1 MNNKGEKGN
10 TWIII
15 ALIAVGIYLLVPS
28 VQTSVNNI
36 FGGIFGGTTVPTDSN
51 LPTDTNLAKC
61 PTTGK
66 TSYTLSVQ
74 DANAATATNFE
85 AQYYVFNGD
94 GMVKDG
100 NAGTGSDGT
109 VDFDVTCGKDYELI
123 VLNQSV
129 VTGAYSVR
137 IPLKARTA
145 EQTVGA
151 AVTRFG
157 TPHIVGIENPDDPAG
172 GANVSL
178 AAGQT
183 KGFLIKFNSNVTNRG
198 TNKPIIM
205 CQVNTTSIQTVTYN
219 SFSDGKAITTPA
231 STPTRITASA
241 GYKYYS
247 VEYPGMLLSEQGT
260 VGLSGTITAVAAVT
274 PATVDYMECI
284 IVDQATTPT
293 SQYKTAKTIDTAFVF
308 GPEDPDSPS
317 TNVGAVDSSK
327 VQYEYAGS
335 Y

>member
-10 TWIII
+10 TWLIVILVI
-15 ALIAVGIYLLVPS
+15 AGLYLAYSGGYLD
-28 VQTSVNNI
+28 NI
-36 FGGIFGGTTVPTDSN
+36 LSKPAAPTDQD
-51 LPTDTNLAKC
+51 LPSDVNLAKC

-109 VDFDVTCGKDYELI
+109 VSFDVTCGKDYDLL
-123 VLNQSV
+123 VLNESV
-129 VTGAYSVR
+129 NTGAYSVEAT
-137 IPLKARTA
+137 LKARTA
-145 EQTVGA
+145 EQSIGVG
-151 AVTRFG
+151 VTRFG
-157 TPHIVGIENPDDPAG
+157 NLKIVGIENPDDPAG

-183 KGFLIKFNSNVTNRG
+183 KGFIIKFSSNLSNRG
-198 TNKPIIM
+198 SNKPIVM
-205 CQVNTTSIQTVTYN
+205 CQVNTTSINQVKFN

-231 STPTRITASA
+231 MLPSRITSSA

-247 VEYPGMLLSEQGT
+247 VEYPSILLSESGT
-260 VGLSGTITAVAAVT
+260 VGLSGTITAQSSVT
-274 PATVDYMECI
+274 PALTDFMSCL
-284 IVDQATTPT
+284 IVDQATSATAN
-293 SQYKTAKTIDTAFVF
+293 YKTAKTLKEAFVS
-308 GPEDPDSPS
+308 GPENPDSPS
-317 TNVGAVDSSK
+317 TNVGGPDASAVL
-327 VQYEYAGS
+327 YEYSGS